1 LACGGGWLVVACCRA
16 GVGVWSAVLLACGLA
31 VWPAP
36 CCRSCARACPCWL
49 LRGRCWPAPGAHGQP
64 VPACLLPIWCNPA
77 GGVQPGDLGAGA
89 DGLRRYRSGRGLLSL
104 PLPGLP
110 SFRPGCRRE
119 GFYAPGLVS

>member
-1 LACGGGWLVVACCRA
+1 MACALLPILCEGLRLLAVV
-16 GVGVWSAVLLACGLA
+16 GELLACAGRTWSAGPGL
-31 VWPAP
+31 PAADLVQP
-36 CCRSCARACPCWL
+36 C
-49 LRGRCWPAPGAHGQP
+49 RGGA
-64 VPACLLPIWCNPA
+64 
-77 GGVQPGDLGAGA
+77 QPGDLGAGA